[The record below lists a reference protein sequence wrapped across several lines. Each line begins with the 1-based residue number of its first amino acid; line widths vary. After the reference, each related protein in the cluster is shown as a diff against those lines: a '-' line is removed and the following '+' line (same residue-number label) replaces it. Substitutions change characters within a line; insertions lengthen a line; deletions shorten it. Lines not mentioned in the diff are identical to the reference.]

1 MADFSLLAR
10 NFPIWRSIRAEHL
23 LDPTTHRWELEFHSE
38 YMQATGLTPEH
49 VQRVLE
55 TFLVSVDEVTPDAIE
70 IHLATTDRPSTY
82 ILGMY
87 NRSRKEKE
95 PKNLTPEEIAD
106 ILNAVPFVM
115 SCDGGYTADHEVTW
129 SVTPEDIIPDLKTI
143 NPNIPGI
150 SKTTAD
156 SIRFSIL
163 KRLAAQLLDA
173 VVTPLGLEDLKDQI
187 LSQFEKSRIHPG
199 SMVGVTAAEALGGPI
214 TQMALN
220 SVDATEQIITLDQK
234 GDPSIKSFGPWI
246 DDLIQK
252 NAHRVIHLPENRTEY
267 LGLTEPVHVPST
279 DVDGN
284 MGWHKVSA
292 VMRHLPVGDL
302 IRIKTKSGRT
312 VTATA
317 QKSFLVYNEGKM
329 ESKNGADLKVG
340 DRVPTILNLPNA
352 PVEMATLDMT
362 KYLPKTEWLYTT
374 DLFLAHRL
382 HKENPCKRGWWT
394 ENQGT
399 TFTLPYERCDSA
411 MRVKDSNTTQF
422 REGCVYPKF
431 ANQVVS
437 HIPDKVPLDEDFGF
451 LVGIYLAEG
460 GVTDTFMHISNNDDA
475 VRGRVQAWCDKYGVT
490 THTVHKTDPRWAGSK
505 GTDIKLHSVLLAR
518 WFKKWVNTG
527 SANKVIPP
535 EAFTAP
541 LPFVKGLLDGY
552 FSGDDT
558 VNKKGYLVVTSA
570 SEQLLLGI
578 IQLCARF
585 SIFGK
590 KSGHQPNSNNI
601 GTEGIKRVH
610 SFSIRNGFAQRFATL
625 IGSTETSKK
634 VKMEEHII
642 KRTYRDPDGKFYTP
656 FRDVVLDPIE
666 EIQVV
671 PSTTQYVYD
680 LTVPTTLRFAV
691 FSGINCMDSFHSSG
705 SAKNVSVGIDAIREL
720 LNVSQKRKHERCTI
734 YFKRQDLSFDD
745 ILVKKNE
752 IVEVTVSSLIADY
765 DINSPLDLGIE
776 WWHYTY
782 ETATGRTVRSVIH
795 KDIHQVS
802 TVLRLY
808 LNINSLYENRIT
820 MDQIVS
826 AIDARNSGTVM
837 CVASP
842 LAIGIIDIY
851 PNEEKIREPL
861 QADKRQLTT
870 TMHIPMF
877 SLDFA
882 PFTFLN
888 TIVYP
893 SMHKIWIKGTA
904 GITRLFPSDSSIWR
918 VVRDTIP
925 LKEDVIESEEDP
937 VAREQLRRIYYIV
950 MNRPLMK
957 ASGITVDKLK
967 QLIVA
972 ADCVVTEED
981 PDYLVIMLPD
991 PAVIATAD
999 AQRWATY
1006 PPSVRLCLE
1015 VKEPPLTETDPVKRE
1030 KEQRKRERDRLNK
1043 EKELR
1048 KPTGWIFSRIALDDK
1063 ERKCLEKYEKDQGN
1077 LFYVRDV
1084 SPIERASKLYYAET
1098 DGSNL
1103 QALLSRDDIDDTRT
1117 ICNNVHEIYRVLG
1130 IEAARTFLIR
1140 EFLAVLGGDGGDI
1153 NPRHVTLLVD
1163 FMTNMGEPTP
1173 ITFSGISRQ
1182 PIGALEKASFERA
1195 MDTFQEAAG
1204 FGKSE
1209 TIKSVSAA
1217 VVIGQR
1223 AKIGTGYMDII
1234 HDNELEQ
1241 QFLKEVEALIP
1252 PPPVIPEEER
1262 EILDIEPNFATGTVQ
1277 REDNPDILGEI
1288 VLGAGELTP
1297 QFEPDVNIVKEAIP
1311 APVPKGPEVVTTLS
1325 PAVVALAQRVGGIPA
1340 FKHPV
1345 VGVGVGGV
1353 VGSEVA
1359 PAPAIIKPPPPVVP
1373 TPPRVLGPVPTLPLP
1388 TPKGVPLIKPM
1399 AKPSPIRVSITPIV
1413 AKPIAKPIAKP
1424 SPVPTPT
1431 VAIPTLKAPAP
1442 PEIKIPLKPSPTP
1455 SLPTLAPP
1463 TIAIPTLKAPAPPE
1477 IKIPLKPI
1485 AKPSPTPTPPTP
1497 TPTPTPITTPKLPPI
1512 TLGAMPKVALPPL
1525 KPVAK

>member
-1 MADFSLLAR
+1 MADFGLLAK
-10 NFPIWRSIRAEHL
+10 NFPLWRSIRAEHL
-23 LDPTTHRWELEFHSE
+23 LDPTTNRWELEFHTE
-38 YMQATGLTPEH
+38 YMQATGLTPEQ

-55 TFLVSVDEVTPDAIE
+55 TFLVPVDDVTPDAIE

-87 NRSRKEKE
+87 NRSRKGQE
-95 PKNLTPEEIAD
+95 PRNLTPEEIAG

-115 SCDGGYTADHEVTW
+115 SCDGAYTADHTVAW
-129 SVTPEDIIPDLKTI
+129 NVTPEDIIPDLKTI
-143 NPNIPGI
+143 NPDIPGT

-163 KRLAAQLLDA
+163 KRLTAQLLDA
-173 VVTPLGLEDLKDQI
+173 IVTPLGLEDLKDQI
-187 LSQFEKSRIHPG
+187 LYQFEKSRIHPG

-220 SVDATEQIITLDQK
+220 
-234 GDPSIKSFGPWI
+234 
-246 DDLIQK
+246 
-252 NAHRVIHLPENRTEY
+252 
-267 LGLTEPVHVPST
+267 
-279 DVDGN
+279 
-284 MGWHKVSA
+284 
-292 VMRHLPVGDL
+292 
-302 IRIKTKSGRT
+302 
-312 VTATA
+312 
-317 QKSFLVYNEGKM
+317 
-329 ESKNGADLKVG
+329 
-340 DRVPTILNLPNA
+340 
-352 PVEMATLDMT
+352 
-362 KYLPKTEWLYTT
+362 
-374 DLFLAHRL
+374 
-382 HKENPCKRGWWT
+382 
-394 ENQGT
+394 
-399 TFTLPYERCDSA
+399 
-411 MRVKDSNTTQF
+411 
-422 REGCVYPKF
+422 
-431 ANQVVS
+431 
-437 HIPDKVPLDEDFGF
+437 
-451 LVGIYLAEG
+451 
-460 GVTDTFMHISNNDDA
+460 
-475 VRGRVQAWCDKYGVT
+475 
-490 THTVHKTDPRWAGSK
+490 
-505 GTDIKLHSVLLAR
+505 
-518 WFKKWVNTG
+518 
-527 SANKVIPP
+527 
-535 EAFTAP
+535 
-541 LPFVKGLLDGY
+541 
-552 FSGDDT
+552 
-558 VNKKGYLVVTSA
+558 
-570 SEQLLLGI
+570 
-578 IQLCARF
+578 
-585 SIFGK
+585 
-590 KSGHQPNSNNI
+590 
-601 GTEGIKRVH
+601 
-610 SFSIRNGFAQRFATL
+610 
-625 IGSTETSKK
+625 
-634 VKMEEHII
+634 
-642 KRTYRDPDGKFYTP
+642 
-656 FRDVVLDPIE
+656 
-666 EIQVV
+666 
-671 PSTTQYVYD
+671 
-680 LTVPTTLRFAV
+680 
-691 FSGINCMDSFHSSG
+691 SFHSSG

-745 ILVKKNE
+745 ILVKRNE

-782 ETATGRTVRSVIH
+782 ETAIGRTVRSTIH
-795 KDIHQVS
+795 KDIHQIS

-808 LNINSLYENRIT
+808 LNIDALYENRIT

-837 CVASP
+837 CLASP

-893 SMHKIWIKGTA
+893 SMHKIWIKGIN

-925 LKEDVIESEEDP
+925 LKKEVIESEEDP
-937 VAREQLRRIYYIV
+937 VAREQLRRIYYVV
-950 MNRPLMK
+950 MNRSLMK

-967 QLIVA
+967 QLITA

-991 PAVIATAD
+991 PAVIAIAD
-999 AQRWATY
+999 AQRWTTY

-1015 VKEPPLTETDPVKRE
+1015 VKEPPLIETDPVKRE
-1030 KEQRKRERDRLNK
+1030 KEQLKREKDRLKK

-1048 KPTGWIFSRIALDDK
+1048 TPSGWIFSRIALDDK

-1077 LFYVRDV
+1077 PFYMREV

-1098 DGSNL
+1098 EGSNL

-1117 ICNNVHEIYRVLG
+1117 LCNNVHEIYRVLG

-1234 HDNELEQ
+1234 HDGELEER
-1241 QFLKEVEALIP
+1241 FLKEIRELVP
-1252 PPPVIPEEER
+1252 PPAPIIEEER
-1262 EILDIEPNFATGTVQ
+1262 EILDVEPNFATGTVQ
-1277 REDNPDILGEI
+1277 KEDDPDVLGEI
-1288 VLGAGELTP
+1288 VLGTGELTP

-1311 APVPKGPEVVTTLS
+1311 APVPKGPEVVTTLN
-1325 PAVVALAQRVGGIPA
+1325 PAVVALVQRVGGIPA

-1345 VGVGVGGV
+1345 GEG
-1353 VGSEVA
+1353 
-1359 PAPAIIKPPPPVVP
+1359 PAIKPAVP

-1388 TPKGVPLIKPM
+1388 TLKAPVPVPEIRVPLVKPM
-1399 AKPSPIRVSITPIV
+1399 AKPSPIRVSITPVV
-1413 AKPIAKPIAKP
+1413 AKPVAKP
-1424 SPVPTPT
+1424 SPTPIPT
-1431 VAIPTLKAPAP
+1431 AIPTLKAPAP
-1442 PEIKIPLKPSPTP
+1442 PEIKIPLNPVAKPV
-1455 SLPTLAPP
+1455 
-1463 TIAIPTLKAPAPPE
+1463 PTLKARPE
-1477 IKIPLKPI
+1477 IQIPLKPSPPPLVPI
-1485 AKPSPTPTPPTP
+1485 KPAPV
-1497 TPTPTPITTPKLPPI
+1497 TTPKLPPI
-1512 TLGAMPKVALPPL
+1512 TLGAMPTAMPKVALPPL